1 MGKQTLYS
9 LQGVIKF
16 WFCQGLIKERE
27 KKRKSALICANLE
40 SETCDRRPVSY
51 LSLKHI
57 LAMVFFREVG
67 NYGKKK

>member
-1 MGKQTLYS
+1 MHKQTLYS

-27 KKRKSALICANLE
+27 KKRNSALIHANFK
-40 SETCDRRPVSY
+40 SDTCDGRPVPC
-51 LSLKHI
+51 LSLKHT
-57 LAMVFFREVG
+57 LAIVFFRGVG